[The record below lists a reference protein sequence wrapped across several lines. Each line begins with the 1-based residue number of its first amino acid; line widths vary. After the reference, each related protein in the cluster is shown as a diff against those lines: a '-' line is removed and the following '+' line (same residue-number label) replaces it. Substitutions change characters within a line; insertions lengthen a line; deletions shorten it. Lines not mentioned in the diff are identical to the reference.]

1 MKYVRKLSMI
11 CVLTLAACG
20 HTVKVQ
26 PITVEPIHMT
36 IDINVHDGDPAKPAR
51 HESDESGRRARR

>member
-1 MKYVRKLSMI
+1 MKYALKLSMI
-11 CVLTLAACG
+11 SVLAAAACG

-36 IDINVHDGDPAKPAR
+36 IDINVHDGEPDADPGSASASAPRIKR
-51 HESDESGRRARR
+51 

>member
-1 MKYVRKLSMI
+1 MNLVKLSLISM
-11 CVLTLAACG
+11 LALAACG

-36 IDINVHDGDPAKPAR
+36 IDVNVHDDAQDREQPDGDTVRIKR
-51 HESDESGRRARR
+51 